1 MLNQGRDIP
10 TGFAISVI
18 HVKNVKYKK
27 NEYFHDRSED
37 YLDIFVNK
45 MNELSSNFVRFPQQK
60 QIILTDEE
68 KEVYSNKTACY
79 SGGKEFKKNGKRY
92 RSLPL

>member
-1 MLNQGRDIP
+1 MD
-10 TGFAISVI
+10 
-18 HVKNVKYKK
+18 
-27 NEYFHDRSED
+27 
-37 YLDIFVNK
+37 
-45 MNELSSNFVRFPQQK
+45 ELSSNFVRFPQQK

-79 SGGKEFKKNGKRY
+79 SCGKEFNKNGKRC